1 MSSQPFQQWPSVT
14 YPPPGGR
21 HLDNCQVS
29 SLLWVCGYIYFIT
42 PGNTQYL
49 YCLNSNLLKLCIK
62 YFNNLGFFLIQHWF
76 LMIINLYLAKWGKRK
91 LEVFQFIIDECMKAR
106 LVGKKFHFLLSP
118 NMFFEMHQYIFVLLH
133 PWKKCNNS
141 ASASNAGSW
150 QFMFDIFNPLK
161 QWEAHIYLFE
171 AGTWFVVWLTH
182 C

>member
-76 LMIINLYLAKWGKRK
+76 LMIINLYLAKWGKK
-91 LEVFQFIIDECMKAR
+91 KAWSIS
-106 LVGKKFHFLLSP
+106 VYYWWMYESSSC
-118 NMFFEMHQYIFVLLH
+118 
-133 PWKKCNNS
+133 WKKVSLFTLSKYVFWDAPVHFCAFTS
-141 ASASNAGSW
+141 
-150 QFMFDIFNPLK
+150 LK
-161 QWEAHIYLFE
+161 EMQQRCISVERGKLAVH
-171 AGTWFVVWLTH
+171 VWHL
-182 C
+182 